1 MNRTRLLI
9 LLLLPALAAHSFA
22 GETNLVGATTARVG
36 RSLFLKNCAQCH
48 GDDARGDEEGPD
60 LHGLKGSDEWIEYRI
75 RNGVKG
81 EMPAF
86 REKYSQS
93 DIDAL
98 ITFLRSLI
106 SPDRRARGDGVTEHD
121 GYSSTT
127 TDLTQ
132 QSGNL
137 ASPNRLDA
145 ARHAPAAG
153 LRYDVRIGTRPGG
166 VDILSPEAD
175 PATGW
180 RCVTTLGNLGG
191 NLLATFHLS
200 SGNYYWSVQ
209 AVDTSFAGTKIS
221 LLYPK

>member
-1 MNRTRLLI
+1 MQSCFSLTIGPDFSNVSKANNRWQSWTQRSRETNRTRLLI

-48 GDDARGDEEGPD
+48 GDDARGDEGGPD
-60 LHGLKGSDEWIEYRI
+60 LHGLQGSDEWIEYRI

-98 ITFLRSLI
+98 IAYLRSLI

-121 GYSSTT
+121 GYSRTT

-132 QSGNL
+132 QSTEPTRRGQ
-137 ASPNRLDA
+137 
-145 ARHAPAAG
+145 ARARRRSE
-153 LRYDVRIGTRPGG
+153 L
-166 VDILSPEAD
+166 
-175 PATGW
+175 
-180 RCVTTLGNLGG
+180 
-191 NLLATFHLS
+191 
-200 SGNYYWSVQ
+200 
-209 AVDTSFAGTKIS
+209 
-221 LLYPK
+221 